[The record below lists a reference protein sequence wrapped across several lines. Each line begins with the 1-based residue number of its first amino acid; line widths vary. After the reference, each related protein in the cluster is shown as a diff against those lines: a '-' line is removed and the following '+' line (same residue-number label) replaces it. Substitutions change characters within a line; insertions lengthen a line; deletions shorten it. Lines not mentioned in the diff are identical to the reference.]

1 MSTSLNPDTAGH
13 RRRGF
18 TLLEILIA
26 FTLLAIAMGAL
37 MQAFSSGLRTA
48 DAVSVRMT
56 ALLHARAKLEEV
68 GPLIPIEP
76 GVTAGRFA
84 DGFDWRV
91 DIAPYA
97 EPDIQP
103 GVVVLREVRVEVS
116 GMSGRPV
123 ALTTLRLVV
132 PR

>member
-1 MSTSLNPDTAGH
+1 MSTSSNPDTRGH

-48 DAVSVRMT
+48 DAVSVRMV

-68 GPLIPIEP
+68 GPLIPVEP

-84 DGFDWRV
+84 DGYDWRV
-91 DIAPYA
+91 EIAPYA
-97 EPDIQP
+97 EPDLLLSTIL
-103 GVVVLREVRVEVS
+103 LREVRVEVS
-116 GMSGRPV
+116 GMVGRPV
-123 ALTTLRLVV
+123 TLTTLRLAVL
-132 PR
+132 R